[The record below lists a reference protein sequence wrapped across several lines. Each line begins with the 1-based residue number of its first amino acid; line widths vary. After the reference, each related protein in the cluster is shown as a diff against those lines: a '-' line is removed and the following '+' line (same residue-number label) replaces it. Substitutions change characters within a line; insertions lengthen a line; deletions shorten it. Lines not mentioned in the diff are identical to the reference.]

1 MIKKYSR
8 EEMLIRDQFAAVALG
23 HWLVRFQAMKE
34 KNPQVSFTDGYRR
47 SLARLSFYM
56 ADSMMEAREEL
67 VEIDLSS
74 EL

>member
-1 MIKKYSR
+1 MIKKYTR
-8 EEMLIRDQFAAVALG
+8 EEMLIRDQFAAVALS
-23 HWLVRFQAMKE
+23 HWMVRFKELKE
-34 KNPQVSFTDGYRR
+34 KDPTVSFTTGHRR

>member
-1 MIKKYSR
+1 MNKKYTR
-8 EEMLIRDQFAAVALG
+8 EEMLIRDQFAAVALS
-23 HWLVRFQAMKE
+23 HWMVRFKELKE
-34 KNPQVSFTDGYRR
+34 KDPTVSYSDGHRR

-67 VEIDLSS
+67 VEIDISS